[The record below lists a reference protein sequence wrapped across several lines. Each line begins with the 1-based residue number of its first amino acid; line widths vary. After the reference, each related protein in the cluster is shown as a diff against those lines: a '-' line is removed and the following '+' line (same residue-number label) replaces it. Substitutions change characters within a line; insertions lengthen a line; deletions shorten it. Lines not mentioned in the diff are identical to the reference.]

1 MPFCSPMNLFL
12 VEDDALFAMLLK
24 RTLKKI
30 GFEHPLSIFENGQD
44 ILDYLK
50 EHKADPERLPDILLL
65 DINMPIMDGWQ
76 FLDAFEELKTTLP
89 KQPVIYILS
98 SSIFTQDV
106 EKSKEY
112 KTVTDYLIKPLDK
125 EKLKEIVM
133 L

>member
-1 MPFCSPMNLFL
+1 MNLFL

-30 GFEHPLSIFENGQD
+30 GFEHPLSVFENGLD
-44 ILDYLK
+44 ILNYLK
-50 EHKADPERLPDILLL
+50 ENKADSERLPDMILL

-76 FLDAFEELKTTLP
+76 FLDAYEEIKDVLL
-89 KQPVIYILS
+89 KQPEIYILS

-112 KTVTDYLIKPLDK
+112 KTVTDYLIKPL
-125 EKLKEIVM
+125 EQSKLKKIV
-133 L
+133 LNDDTVR